1 MSLPQ
6 STREIWTDMYKLH
19 ERFHE
24 MGNTVD
30 DWLLWW
36 RTAISLIHKHNDT
49 QLVKDMVNA
58 ITACL
63 EEDRKIPKD
72 EPVIRVEGA
81 ACEETA
87 APSSPDTQSESNPP
101 SQLGMF

>member
-19 ERFHE
+19 ERFHD
-24 MGNTVD
+24 MDNTVD

-36 RTAISLIHKHNDT
+36 RTAISLIHKHNDAP
-49 QLVKDMVNA
+49 LAKDMVNA

-63 EEDRKIPKD
+63 EEARKIPVNAD
-72 EPVIRVEGA
+72 EIRVEEV
-81 ACEETA
+81 CETEEQT
-87 APSSPDTQSESNPP
+87 SQDTPSESNQP